1 MEFPKRLFHCSHF
14 LKGEF
19 GVNKIIQVLN
29 LPGGTT
35 RPVVIMRKSNSSA
48 TSIQKVEIQLKL
60 DLLKEVGPAS
70 ANKKE

>member
-1 MEFPKRLFHCSHF
+1 M
-14 LKGEF
+14 
-19 GVNKIIQVLN
+19 NKIIQELN

-35 RPVVIMRKSNSSA
+35 RPVVIMRKLDSSS